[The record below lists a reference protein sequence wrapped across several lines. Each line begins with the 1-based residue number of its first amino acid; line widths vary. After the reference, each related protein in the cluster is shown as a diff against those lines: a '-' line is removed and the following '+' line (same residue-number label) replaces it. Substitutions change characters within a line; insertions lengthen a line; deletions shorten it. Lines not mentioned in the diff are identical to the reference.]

1 MGVRS
6 LRGRLLVATPLL
18 GDGIFDRSVILVLD
32 HGEEDG
38 AVGVILNR
46 PSELDLASALPAWR
60 SAAAEPGVVFL
71 GGPVAQGGV
80 LCLGRAVAGTATGW
94 QQVVGEVGIVDL
106 ERAPEDV
113 LDEVDQVRVF
123 TGYAGWSPGQLE
135 GELEVGAWLVAR
147 SAPQDALS
155 LDPGRLWQAV
165 LRRQRGR
172 TAWLANFPEDPA
184 LN

>member
-1 MGVRS
+1 M
-6 LRGRLLVATPLL
+6 ATPLL

-32 HGEEDG
+32 HDEDDG
-38 AVGVILNR
+38 AIGVILNR
-46 PSELDLASALPAWR
+46 PSELDLASALPEWR
-60 SAAAEPGVVFL
+60 GAAAEPGVVFL

-80 LCLGRAVAGTATGW
+80 LCLGRASAGTATGW
-94 QQVVGEVGIVDL
+94 QQVVGTVGIVDL

-113 LDEVDQVRVF
+113 LGEVDQVRVF
-123 TGYAGWSPGQLE
+123 TGYSGWSPGQLE
-135 GELEVGAWLVAR
+135 GELEAGAWLVTD
-147 SAPQDALS
+147 SVPEDALS
-155 LDPGRLWQAV
+155 LDPGGLWRAV

>member
-1 MGVRS
+1 M
-6 LRGRLLVATPLL
+6 ATPLL
-18 GDGIFDRSVILVLD
+18 GDGIFDRSVVLVLD
-32 HGEEDG
+32 HGEDDG

-46 PSELDLASALPAWR
+46 PSELHVAAALPAWGG
-60 SAAAEPGVVFL
+60 AAAEPGVVFL

-80 LCLGRAVAGTATGW
+80 LCLGRAAARTAPGW

-113 LDEVDQVRVF
+113 LGEVDQVRVF

-135 GELEVGAWLVAR
+135 GELDVGAWLVAR
-147 SAPQDALS
+147 PTPDDALS
-155 LDPGRLWQAV
+155 LEPGGLWRAV
-165 LRRQRGR
+165 LRRQPGR